1 MRRIIAMMGQAA
13 GPYRPQWNRAVVI
26 TVFGALAN
34 GLTLVLLLPMVV
46 SLLSGDTAT
55 GWWLV
60 GAIAALM
67 IAEGFLRV
75 GELGFSYNL
84 YPTLMEDI
92 RLRLGEHLRRIPAE
106 ELALRRSG
114 GLSTTL
120 NQDVTNSMLSVS
132 EVASLFLR
140 LIVIPLGFVIALI
153 VIDPRLLLGAILGAV
168 VVAFTLARQ
177 NAVTARSQPAIARAD
192 AETADRIVEYVQGLP
207 VLKAAGQVGDRSER
221 LVAAMHAQGRALRAS
236 IDQASFA
243 LTGAAIGAN
252 LAVAGVV
259 AVGASLVLGAEL
271 SPVMAAAVVVAAAG
285 LAEPL
290 ARAAALT
297 SVFEVAEAAM
307 GRINDVLAIAPLP
320 TPETPAVLTA
330 HHIAFE
336 NVSFSYRGAVAPAI
350 QDVSVNIPAGSLTAF
365 VGPSGG
371 GKTTMTRLI
380 ARFADPQQGRVLI
393 GGTDIR
399 EVTERE
405 LMRHIAVVFQDV
417 HLFDASIFDNVA
429 MARPQASEQEV
440 LDALEAANCGE
451 LLARLPD
458 GAHTRVGEV
467 GNQLSGGERQ
477 RVAIARALLKDA
489 PIVLLDEP
497 TSALDTE
504 SEVMVQEAIDRLV
517 RDKTVVVIAHRLST
531 VVAADQIV
539 VLDAGRVREIGDH
552 TSLLAS
558 GGRYAAMWAAQ
569 TRARGWT
576 LAQDALAH
584 QTSV

>member
-1 MRRIIAMMGQAA
+1 MRRIIAMMGRAA
-13 GPYRPQWNRAVVI
+13 GPYRPQWNRAVLI

-46 SLLSGDTAT
+46 ALLSGDTAT
-55 GWWLV
+55 GWWLI

-67 IAEGFLRV
+67 IVEGFLRV
-75 GELGFSYNL
+75 GELGFSYHL

-120 NQDVTNSMLSVS
+120 NQDVTNSLLSVS

-140 LIVIPLGFVIALI
+140 LIVIPLGFVIALV
-153 VIDPRLLLGAILGAV
+153 VIDPRLLLGALVGAV

-177 NAVTARSQPAIARAD
+177 NAVMARSQGAIARAD

-221 LVAAMHAQGRALRAS
+221 LVAAMRAQGHALRAS

-271 SPVMAAAVVVAAAG
+271 SPIMAAAVVVAAAG

-307 GRINDVLAIAPLP
+307 SRINDVLTIEPLP
-320 TPETPAVLTA
+320 TPERASALTG
-330 HHIAFE
+330 HDIAFE
-336 NVSFSYRGAVAPAI
+336 GVTFVYRGAEAPALK
-350 QDVSVNIPAGSLTAF
+350 DVSVRMPAGSLTAF

-380 ARFADPQQGRVLI
+380 SRFADPQQGRVLI
-393 GGTDIR
+393 GGIDIR
-399 EVTERE
+399 DVTERE

-417 HLFDASIFDNVA
+417 HLFDATILENVA
-429 MARPQASEQEV
+429 MARPEASEQEV
-440 LDALEAANCGE
+440 LVALEAANCGE
-451 LLARLPD
+451 LLARLPR

-552 TSLLAS
+552 ASLLAAD
-558 GGRYAAMWAAQ
+558 GRYAAMWAAQ
-569 TRARGWT
+569 TRARNWT
-576 LAQDALAH
+576 LTQ
-584 QTSV
+584 